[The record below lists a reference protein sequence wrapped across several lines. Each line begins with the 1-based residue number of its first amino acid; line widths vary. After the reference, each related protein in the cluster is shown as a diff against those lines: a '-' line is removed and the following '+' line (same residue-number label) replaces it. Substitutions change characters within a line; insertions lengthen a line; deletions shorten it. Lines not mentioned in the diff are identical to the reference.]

1 VVKKALVTMAIAA
14 LLACG
19 LALLS
24 VDTMAAKRRVAII
37 PAASCSQ
44 SAVQSA
50 LNSAS
55 DGDTVTVPA
64 GSCSWTS
71 AVEFGTKE
79 VTLQGAGIGSTNIT
93 CNGGGQCIGMDPDE
107 NNFERLTAFT
117 FIAGVANSNG
127 AITVHGCSVGG
138 CMQDGPVFRIDHIR
152 WLTNIGG
159 GRGIYINWVAGLID
173 HVTFDQLSG
182 NGSVQLITIE
192 GSSVNSDGGYTPW
205 THPTTLGTNKAVY
218 IEDNSWTCNNSNE
231 DAIDVYTGGRWVAR
245 YNTFRTCT
253 IGTHGTDSGF
263 NRSTFSAEVYNN
275 TWTTTSNR
283 SIGWR
288 GGTGVAFNNSAS
300 GGGSIGLWNYRSCPR
315 DGSDTS
321 SWDTCDGTNYAVGS
335 TDPNAQAS
343 RETHP
348 TTGAASS
355 SNVLFCSGNRDQT
368 CTATSQCSAA
378 GTGTC
383 TAFFDGTGTA
393 GYPCRD
399 QVGRGHGQTLDPVYL
414 WNNTNMGGFV
424 SNGPATCSPTTL
436 VSSSIIVQGRDWF
449 DGSTPKPGYTSYTY
463 PHPLI
468 TGEADPLP
476 PTLTISAPAATS
488 ETTSSPLTTLAGT
501 CSDSDGTIS
510 SVTWSNNQGGS
521 GTATGTTSWSVASV
535 ALTTEAVNVIT
546 VTCTDDDTLTD
557 VETVSVL
564 RVTVPGSPDDTFTRG
579 TWATL
584 GPNWT
589 TQTTLALTT
598 ASSQALATS
607 TQNRHCSLWNAH
619 TLGDNQY
626 SQVTV
631 IGTTSSTRVNYVS
644 VRSSGTSGNYSQ
656 YNVTAEGTSSV
667 ISKIISG
674 VRLVLQ
680 TINGLTWTSGDV
692 LRLEVVGSTLRAY
705 RNGAQIGT
713 DQASGGE
720 LTAGAPGIC
729 GSGSA
734 VMDTFVA
741 GSIGTARLRLRFKRG

>member
-1 VVKKALVTMAIAA
+1 VVARWTGAIATVLVVA
-14 LLACG
+14 WW
-19 LALLS
+19 LS
-24 VDTMAAKRRVAII
+24 GGSAPITAQTCHQT
-37 PAASCSQ
+37 AASTSQ
-44 SAVQSA
+44 SAVQTA
-50 LNSAS
+50 VNNAS
-55 DGDTVTVPA
+55 NGQTICVPA
-64 GSCSWTS
+64 GSGTWTS
-71 AVEFGTKE
+71 SVEIDGGK
-79 VTLQGAGIGSTNIT
+79 TLQGAGIGVTNIT
-93 CNGGGQCIGMDPDE
+93 CNGTGQCIGLDG
-107 NNFERLTAFT
+107 NSAQVTRLTAFT
-117 FIAGVANSNG
+117 FTMGVAISYG
-127 AITVHGCSVGG
+127 AIQVGG
-138 CMQDGPVFRIDHIR
+138 CAGTGCQQNGPAFRIDHIR
-152 WLTNIGG
+152 LVNNSASG
-159 GRGIYINWVAGLID
+159 GRGIYVNWVAGLID
-173 HVTFDQLSG
+173 HVTFDQLNT
-182 NGSVQLITIE
+182 NGSNQMLTIE
-192 GSSVNSDGGYTPW
+192 GSSVNSDGGFTPW
-205 THPTTLGTNKAVY
+205 TQATSLGTNKAVY
-218 IEDNSWTCNNSNE
+218 VEDSSWTCNNSNE

-245 YNTFRTCT
+245 YNTFRSCT
-253 IGTHGTDSGF
+253 IGTHGTDSGN

-283 SIGWR
+283 SIGFR
-288 GGTGVAFNNSAS
+288 GGTGVVYNNSAS
-300 GGGSIGLWNYRSCPR
+300 GGGSIGMWNYRSCPR

-321 SWDTCDGTNYAVGS
+321 GWGTCNGTNYAIGS

-343 RETHP
+343 RTVHT

-355 SNVLFCSGNRDQT
+355 SNVLFCSGDRDLVCT
-368 CTATSQCSAA
+368 STATCSAA
-378 GTGTC
+378 GAGTC
-383 TAFFDGTGTA
+383 TTFFDGTGTS

-399 QVGRGHGQTLDPVYL
+399 QVGRGHGQSLEPVYI
-414 WNNTNMGGFV
+414 WNNTNMGAFV
-424 SNGPATCSPTTL
+424 SNGPATCSPSTL
-436 VSSSIIVQGRDWF
+436 ISSSIIVQNRDYYE
-449 DGSTPKPGYTSYTY
+449 GSTAKPGYTAYTY
-463 PHPLI
+463 PHPLQ
-468 TGEADPLP
+468 TGGGEDPLP

-510 SVTWSNNQGGS
+510 SVTWSNDQGGS